1 MPGGAAANAA
11 AEAGASVLVVSKDPI
26 GCSDTKIS
34 EGIIT
39 VRGSGEDSDT
49 EEVLAENLRVAGD
62 NLNDPA
68 ITEAFAE
75 DTEAAYDWLRRQ
87 GLRPTIDD
95 AKGTAK
101 TLPIALGGHTHRRSI
116 GHRNGGIA
124 FGHAAWNAIIEGAG
138 VDYLEDAWFLDAI
151 TLDDD
156 GDGGPEVVG
165 ALIYD
170 AARGRFVAVRT
181 QAVVIASGGLNTLFF
196 PKTDGMRGNTG
207 DSFAVAARAGAD
219 LIDMEQLQFLP
230 FCITYPPAYEGLLAG
245 EPATAGFLGVL
256 RDAHGKLILDG
267 VMLRT
272 RAECSAAIVRAV
284 ADGKGTARGGCYLDL
299 TANVKAP
306 RSGPY
311 FETFLFNALPRVMA
325 TVRQAMGKKAA
336 KCQESWEVRP
346 GAHYM
351 MGGVRVDADC
361 VATTDDGRAP
371 VRGLFAAGQAM
382 GGLFGSNR
390 LGSTSLSEGAIFG
403 RRLVR
408 GPHGGD
414 RAHPRRLREPA
425 WPNRRRKPFD
435 ADPRTAKRM
444 LGADRPGAHPRW
456 LGDHARAARFV
467 ARPRRAGDDF
477 QRRLVEPNLHRS
489 YRAHQHARCGGGSDT
504 GLSRS
509 QGESG
514 RPCSA
519 RRAAGVAAVRQAT
532 FGGDPARRG
541 RGLAGWSRRPSAYAD
556 APVAYLPLSRSVAKG
571 EAADDPAAA
580 AHAAGPDSRAA
591 LHRHHGTARG
601 ARGGDRRRL
610 RVKVKLIL
618 NRDGVAETIAF
629 EYVPRED
636 GERPMALDVL
646 LQAQDTEIRDLS
658 HRYGCRNR
666 TCGLCTIDING
677 RPRVGCRSRVREG
690 DTLSAQATLPV
701 LRDMVVRRDGIARQ
715 MRGRLPDM
723 VRGNDLDVPAPDD
736 YHELTA
742 CIECYACLDGCPMH
756 AGNFIDGA
764 DQRDEHDAYRWGNPF
779 SLLKLQRIRLDP
791 VATAQQKDDAL
802 EVARDLGLDACR
814 DCPGCKCGVGIDLK
828 HKVVG
833 ALLDA
838 AG

>member
-1 MPGGAAANAA
+1 MPIETEWRDIDVVVVGSGGAGGAAANAA

-403 RRLVR
+403 RRAGSSEARMAAIERTRDGYASRLGRTGGESPSTLIRELQKECWERIGPARTRDGLETMRERLASLRARAERATISSAALWNQTFIDHIELTNMLDAAEAVTLASLDRKESLGGHVR
-408 GPHGGD
+408 LDGRQASLLFDKPRSVVIRRGADGAWQVGHV
-414 RAHPRRLREPA
+414 AHPRTPMRQLLTYLYRDQLR
-425 WPNRRRKPFD
+425 
-435 ADPRTAKRM
+435 
-444 LGADRPGAHPRW
+444 
-456 LGDHARAARFV
+456 
-467 ARPRRAGDDF
+467 
-477 QRRLVEPNLHRS
+477 
-489 YRAHQHARCGGGSDT
+489 
-504 GLSRS
+504 
-509 QGESG
+509 
-514 RPCSA
+514 
-519 RRAAGVAAVRQAT
+519 
-532 FGGDPARRG
+532 
-541 RGLAGWSRRPSAYAD
+541 
-556 APVAYLPLSRSVAKG
+556 
-571 EAADDPAAA
+571 
-580 AHAAGPDSRAA
+580 
-591 LHRHHGTARG
+591 
-601 ARGGDRRRL
+601 
-610 RVKVKLIL
+610 KVKL
-618 NRDGVAETIAF
+618 R
-629 EYVPRED
+629 
-636 GERPMALDVL
+636 M
-646 LQAQDTEIRDLS
+646 
-658 HRYGCRNR
+658 
-666 TCGLCTIDING
+666 
-677 RPRVGCRSRVREG
+677 
-690 DTLSAQATLPV
+690 
-701 LRDMVVRRDGIARQ
+701 
-715 MRGRLPDM
+715 
-723 VRGNDLDVPAPDD
+723 
-736 YHELTA
+736 
-742 CIECYACLDGCPMH
+742 
-756 AGNFIDGA
+756 
-764 DQRDEHDAYRWGNPF
+764 
-779 SLLKLQRIRLDP
+779 IRLLPLTLQDRILERRYI
-791 VATAQQKDDAL
+791 ATMGRREAPEAVT
-802 EVARDLGLDACR
+802 E
-814 DCPGCKCGVGIDLK
+814 
-828 HKVVG
+828 G
-833 ALLDA
+833 ASA
-838 AG
+838 

>member
-1 MPGGAAANAA
+1 MAIETEWRDVDVVVVGSGGAGGAAAHAA

-34 EGIIT
+34 EGIIA

-49 EEVLAENLRVAGD
+49 EDALSGNLRVAGD

-138 VDYLEDAWFLDAI
+138 VDYLEDAWVLDAI
-151 TLDDD
+151 TLDGDD
-156 GDGGPEVVG
+156 GPEIVG
-165 ALIYD
+165 TLIYD
-170 AARGRFVAVRT
+170 AARGKFVAIRT
-181 QAVVIASGGLNTLFF
+181 SAVVIASGGLNTLFF

-284 ADGKGTARGGCYLDL
+284 ANGQGTARGGCYLDL

-311 FETFLFNALPRVMA
+311 FQTFLYNALPRVMA

-403 RRLVR
+403 RRAGLSAAATKPGAVSSQDAKAAIERIRDGYASRLGRDGNESPSTLIRELQKDCWERIGPARTRDGLETMRERLASLRARAERATISSDSLWNQTFIDHIELTNMLEAAEAVMLAALDRKESLGGHVR
-408 GPHGGD
+408 LDGRQASLLFDKPRSVVVRRGSDGAWQVDHV
-414 RAHPRRLREPA
+414 AHPRTPMRQLLTYLYRDQMRKLKLRMIRLLPIALQDRILE
-425 WPNRRRKPFD
+425 RRYI
-435 ADPRTAKRM
+435 ATM
-444 LGADRPGAHPRW
+444 G
-456 LGDHARAARFV
+456 
-467 ARPRRAGDDF
+467 RR
-477 QRRLVEPNLHRS
+477 
-489 YRAHQHARCGGGSDT
+489 
-504 GLSRS
+504 
-509 QGESG
+509 
-514 RPCSA
+514 
-519 RRAAGVAAVRQAT
+519 
-532 FGGDPARRG
+532 
-541 RGLAGWSRRPSAYAD
+541 D
-556 APVAYLPLSRSVAKG
+556 AP
-571 EAADDPAAA
+571 EA
-580 AHAAGPDSRAA
+580 
-591 LHRHHGTARG
+591 TTEG
-601 ARGGDRRRL
+601 A
-610 RVKVKLIL
+610 
-618 NRDGVAETIAF
+618 
-629 EYVPRED
+629 
-636 GERPMALDVL
+636 
-646 LQAQDTEIRDLS
+646 
-658 HRYGCRNR
+658 
-666 TCGLCTIDING
+666 
-677 RPRVGCRSRVREG
+677 
-690 DTLSAQATLPV
+690 SA
-701 LRDMVVRRDGIARQ
+701 
-715 MRGRLPDM
+715 
-723 VRGNDLDVPAPDD
+723 
-736 YHELTA
+736 
-742 CIECYACLDGCPMH
+742 
-756 AGNFIDGA
+756 
-764 DQRDEHDAYRWGNPF
+764 
-779 SLLKLQRIRLDP
+779 
-791 VATAQQKDDAL
+791 
-802 EVARDLGLDACR
+802 
-814 DCPGCKCGVGIDLK
+814 
-828 HKVVG
+828 
-833 ALLDA
+833 
-838 AG
+838 